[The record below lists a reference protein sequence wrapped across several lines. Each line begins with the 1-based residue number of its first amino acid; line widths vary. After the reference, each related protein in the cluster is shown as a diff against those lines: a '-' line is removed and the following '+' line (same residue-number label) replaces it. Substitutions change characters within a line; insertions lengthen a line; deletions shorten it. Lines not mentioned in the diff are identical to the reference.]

1 MGRRKKSFKLPFLK
15 LKINKQTVFN
25 IIGFFLFGGSV
36 VVLLSYFNI
45 FSGEGSGRLLSV
57 IDEFFG
63 SRFGFLKIFVPIISI
78 LLSVHFFNTKKFKF
92 IRPNITFGAV
102 MIFFSVLCI
111 FQSGRYGQTV
121 FNNLTLDFSMA
132 GTLIILGIIF
142 VIGWILLLDTSI
154 DVFLIF
160 VFNLVKS
167 AVIFIKQYIFRSAT
181 DKNFLKD
188 KKVSAGQKEFIVDKK
203 VEERAVSHLS
213 MKQPSQQTVG
223 DASGQIVI
231 KPLNKSSSAWVY
243 PPVSL
248 LSEIEQ
254 KEADRGDVK
263 DNASKI
269 EKTLDSFGI
278 RAHVAEMNYGPAI
291 TQYAISIAVGT
302 KLSRIT
308 ALSND
313 LALALAASTGQ
324 VRIEAPIP
332 GRSLVGI
339 EIPNLRPKIVTLKDL
354 LISPLFANSNDPL
367 LVPLGLDV
375 SGQPIATSISKMPH
389 ALIAGSTN
397 SGKSV
402 LLNAWISTFIFR
414 TKPEDLRL
422 ILVDPK
428 RVELTLYNGIPHLLT
443 EVVVEPEKIISA
455 LKWTVAEMEARFK
468 EFSKLKVRN
477 LEGYN
482 ALEGVEKKP
491 YIIFVIDEL
500 ADLMIFA
507 PGDAEELITR
517 IAQMARAT
525 GIHLILATQRP
536 SVDVITGLMKANIP
550 CRITFNVSSMID
562 SRVIIDMPGAE
573 KLLGKGDMLYLP
585 PDQAKPKRI
594 QGPLIS
600 ENEVNQLVRFLKMQ
614 VPEVHYTEE
623 ITEQQVAFSGRG
635 GTMIVDG
642 QERDPLFNQ
651 SLDIIMQ
658 DGKASASLLQ
668 RRLSVGYAR
677 AARILDQLEI
687 AGYVG
692 RSTGSKARE
701 IIKRAPTETSTEP
714 QI

>member
-1 MGRRKKSFKLPFLK
+1 LFKLPFLK

-25 IIGFFLFGGSV
+25 IIGFFLFGASV
-36 VVLLSYFNI
+36 VVILSFLNI
-45 FSGEGSGRLLSV
+45 FSGEGNGRLLSI

-63 SRFGFLKIFVPIISI
+63 SRFGFLKIFVPILSI
-78 LLSVHFFNTKKFKF
+78 LLSVHFFNTKKLKF

-111 FQSGRYGQTV
+111 FQSGRYGQMV
-121 FNNLTLDFSMA
+121 FSNLSLDFSMV

-154 DVFLIF
+154 DVFLVF
-160 VFNLVKS
+160 VINLIKS
-167 AVIFIKQYIFRSAT
+167 GLIFIKQYLFRGVT
-181 DKNFLKD
+181 DSSLLKD
-188 KKVSAGQKEFIVDKK
+188 KRIPAGQKEFIVDKK

-213 MKQPSQQTVG
+213 MKQPSQTVG
-223 DASGQIVI
+223 DAAGQIVI
-231 KPLNKSSSAWVY
+231 KPLSKSSSAWVY

-248 LSEIEQ
+248 LSDIEQ

-269 EKTLDSFGI
+269 EKTLNSFGI
-278 RAHVAEMNYGPAI
+278 RSQVKEMNYGPAI
-291 TQYAISIAVGT
+291 TQYAIGITMGT

-389 ALIAGSTN
+389 ALIAGSTG

-402 LLNAWISTFIFR
+402 LLNSWISTFLFR

-443 EVVVEPEKIISA
+443 EVVVDPEKIISA
-455 LKWTVAEMEARFK
+455 LKWTVGEMEARFK

-550 CRITFNVSSMID
+550 CRITFNVSSMVD

-573 KLLGKGDMLYLP
+573 KLLGRGDMLYLP

-677 AARILDQLEI
+677 AARILDQLEV

-692 RSTGSKARE
+692 RSAGSKARE
-701 IIKRAPTETSTEP
+701 IIKRAPTETTEP
-714 QI
+714 QV